1 MKKINKILFAL
12 LPGILF
18 SVSSCAILDK
28 LIPNPTPGP
37 DNGNNGDNGD
47 NKDPNPDIKED
58 KTYENLEK
66 VDTKFTYDDLA
77 TAQGVPVTT
86 STGDV
91 NVLVIPVEFSDRTAF
106 TSSDLTALNASF
118 NGTKE
123 DKSNSYWESVSS
135 FYNKSSYGKLN
146 FNFEICDKYVP
157 SMTSTKFLNMTDD
170 YGTESCTLLYEIY
183 NKGITKNGA
192 KINYSDSKYDN
203 NNDGYIDGVWL
214 IYNEKDSRKVN
225 ANTFWAYT
233 TNYSEPQSSPKH
245 EETNNSTKFSKYA
258 NCALSFIYEDNRSGE
273 DAHTLIHETGHMLGL
288 DDYYSY
294 SSKMTKNYGYCGGLD
309 MMDLNIGDHD
319 AFSKWSL
326 NWISPSIVKENTEN
340 IKLRPFQSSG
350 DALILPANY
359 FNNSAFSE
367 YIILTYYTP
376 NGLNYLDS
384 TNAYQSGNYP
394 RLFTKSGLVAYHVD
408 SRLINLTITQSFLT
422 NNTKT
427 TVGDYLEKS
436 AAKIPEES
444 FKESATSATYS
455 YYSVA
460 TSNTPEYSYNK
471 SALISLLSPQN
482 RSFYNSR
489 AATNADLYTES
500 TKALNA
506 KTASNFFSY
515 GKFNDG
521 STMSY
526 TATVN
531 EITDDYLTVSITK

>member
-12 LPGILF
+12 LPGIVF
-18 SVSSCAILDK
+18 SISSCAILDK
-28 LIPNPTPGP
+28 LIPLPNP
-37 DNGNNGDNGD
+37 DNGGNGG

-58 KTYENLEK
+58 KTYKNLEK
-66 VDTKFTYDDLA
+66 VDTKFTYDDLG
-77 TAQGVPVTT
+77 TAQGVPVTP

-123 DKSNSYWESVSS
+123 DKTNSYWESVSS

-146 FNFEICDKYVP
+146 LNFEICDTYVP
-157 SMTSTKFLNMTDD
+157 SMTSTNFLSMTDD
-170 YGTESCTLLYEIY
+170 YGTESCTLLYEMY

-203 NNDGYIDGVWL
+203 NSDGFIDGVWL
-214 IYNEKDSRKVN
+214 IYNEKNPKKVN
-225 ANTFWAYT
+225 SSNFWAYT
-233 TNYSEPQSSPKH
+233 TNYNEPESSPKYN
-245 EETNNSTKFSKYA
+245 ETNNSTKFSKYA
-258 NCALSFIYEDNRSGE
+258 NCALSFIYEDSRNGE

-294 SSKMTKNYGYCGGLD
+294 SSKITKNYGYCGGLD

-319 AFSKWSL
+319 AFSKRSL
-326 NWISPSIVKENTEN
+326 NWISPSIVKEDTEN

-384 TNAYQSGNYP
+384 ANAYQSGSYP

-422 NNTKT
+422 GNKKT
-427 TVGDYLEKS
+427 TIGDYLDKN
-436 AAKIPEES
+436 ATKIPEES
-444 FKESATSATYS
+444 YKETATSATYS

-471 SALISLLSPQN
+471 SALISLLTPQN

-489 AATNADLYTES
+489 VATNADLYTES
-500 TKALNA
+500 TKALSS

-526 TATVN
+526 VATVN